1 MYSQL
6 LGQPTTIIASFIKHI
21 STKQIMALKDKVLVT
36 LEEISELYVRP
47 EYAEKAIKVLSK
59 QALIPLTVK
68 SLCSETGNAL
78 LHLASW
84 VSFSGDIERRK
95 YNPRISQKRPL
106 LERLIEEKFFKLG
119 QEYKIREANGR
130 AVAKLTTNNG
140 AFGRL
145 LYTMGVPHSEE
156 KERKPYYSD
165 GLPNFIWNIADAKP
179 AENEIEEK
187 KSLLVIPLRV
197 LIQDRLKSRKDD
209 WDKEHYFLSLNN
221 HATEKQ
227 ARDFGEQTI
236 DLLNLVIGKNNGQNV
251 FNYCA
256 ICIRKQDKK
265 ELFECYLKLS
275 DKNLGYLVT
284 KEPHLLKLSINY

>member
-1 MYSQL
+1 
-6 LGQPTTIIASFIKHI
+6 
-21 STKQIMALKDKVLVT
+21 MALKDKVLVT
-36 LEEISELYVRP
+36 PEQISKLYARP
-47 EYAEKAIKVLSK
+47 DYAKKAINVLGNLD
-59 QALIPLTVK
+59 LIPLTVK

-95 YNPRISQKRPL
+95 YNPRISQSREF
-106 LERLIEEKFFKLG
+106 LETLVEEKFSKLC
-119 QEYKIREANGR
+119 QEYRIRKDNER
-130 AVAKLTTNNG
+130 TVAKLTTNSG

-145 LYTMGVPHSEE
+145 LCAMGVPYPEVNG
-156 KERKPYYSD
+156 RKPYYSD

-187 KSLLVIPLRV
+187 RNLLAIPLRI
-197 LIQDRLKSRKDD
+197 LFQDRLKSRKDN

-221 HATEKQ
+221 HDTEKR
-227 ARDFGEQTI
+227 ARNFGKQTI
-236 DLLNLVIGKNNGQNV
+236 NLLNLIIGKNNGQDI
-251 FNYCA
+251 FNYDA

-265 ELFECYLKLS
+265 DLFECYLRLS

-284 KEPHLLKLSINY
+284 KEPHLLKLSIDY